1 MRYISYIFF
10 FNDFSISTYIITLVP
25 FLSDNSKDA
34 ERVKRLNWKSKRSTT
49 RMPSKSLHLTSKV
62 LHVLSKPVHVT
73 KYAMLAFSNPDIVIS
88 FCDTDTMITTNYSAA
103 IIDTHNRML
112 KQWRVN
118 NSVNKPSH
126 QTSDIFTKLVYC
138 RPHLFFNL
146 PSPAS
151 HLLHVLSSF
160 CT

>member
-1 MRYISYIFF
+1 
-10 FNDFSISTYIITLVP
+10 
-25 FLSDNSKDA
+25 
-34 ERVKRLNWKSKRSTT
+34 
-49 RMPSKSLHLTSKV
+49 MPSKSLHLTSKV
-62 LHVLSKPVHVT
+62 LHVFSKPVHVT
-73 KYAMLAFSNPDIVIS
+73 KYAMLAFSNLDIVIS

-103 IIDTHNRML
+103 IIDTDNRML

-151 HLLHVLSSF
+151 HLLHVLSTF
-160 CT
+160 CTQSLDTTVKLLPPSSIQKSLLSLVCLQSRTRTSRVVKATFISCRSESSNI